1 MGNGPARPENYGE
14 RKPTK
19 ECGEWISPHGQ
30 KIELRLGD
38 ITMEDTTAIVNAAN
52 SRLMH
57 GSGVAGAISKR
68 GGPMIQDESD
78 GIIKRRKARLQPPPP
93 TPPQRLERPKTSSV
107 QSLPPPPT
115 RGSGERGPTGDVP

>member
-14 RKPTK
+14 RKPTHL
-19 ECGEWISPHGQ
+19 CGEWTSPHGQ
-30 KIELRLGD
+30 RIELRLGD

-78 GIIKRRKARLQPPPP
+78 SIIKRRKVRVPPPLSFLNYP
-93 TPPQRLERPKTSSV
+93 IHRSPRVILPH
-107 QSLPPPPT
+107 SL
-115 RGSGERGPTGDVP
+115 VLNII